1 MIEARQMPNE
11 ITSKRTETLNW
22 GLIGAGDIARK
33 RIAPALNEIENCEFV
48 SISSS
53 RVDSAEEFAK
63 EFGAKKCFADW
74 RELVRDEET
83 DAVYI
88 ATPVFLHREQTVAAA
103 ENGKHVLCEKPLA
116 MNAAECDEMI
126 AACRANGVKLGV
138 AYYRP
143 FYPLIEKVKQILASG
158 EIGKTVVAQIN
169 SFEYFNPTSEHS
181 RFWLIEKEK
190 SGGGPMM
197 DFGCHRLEVLTNL
210 FGKITQIKSVL
221 GKSAFERETEDTAIA
236 SMKFESGAF
245 ANLTVTHAAI
255 EPQDTLV
262 VFGTKGSIHVPVLNK
277 GEIKIKTENG
287 ERTELHAPHKNVH
300 QPLIE
305 DFTNA
310 VLENR
315 EPKISGERG
324 KEIAVL
330 IDGIYQDQNRKTVEK
345 TADVIQ

>member
-1 MIEARQMPNE
+1 M
-11 ITSKRTETLNW
+11 KKLKW

-33 RIAPALNEIENCEFV
+33 RIAPALNEIDNCEFV
-48 SISSS
+48 SVSSS
-53 RVDSAEEFAK
+53 RVDSAKEFVK
-63 EFGAKKCFADW
+63 EFGAKKWFADW
-74 RELVRDEET
+74 RELVADNEI

-88 ATPVFLHREQTVAAA
+88 ATPVFLHKEQTILAA
-103 ENGKHVLCEKPLA
+103 ENGKHILCEKPMA
-116 MNAAECDEMI
+116 MNAKECDEMI

-143 FYPLIEKVKQILASG
+143 FYPLIEKVKQILGSN
-158 EIGKTVVAQIN
+158 EIGNSIVAQIN
-169 SFEYFNPTSEHS
+169 SFEYFNPTSEHP
-181 RFWLIEKEK
+181 RFWLVEKEK

-210 FGKITQIKSVL
+210 FGKITEIKTVL
-221 GKSAFERETEDTAIA
+221 GKAAFDRETEDTAIA
-236 SMKFESGAF
+236 NMRFKSGTF
-245 ANLTVTHAAI
+245 ANLTVTHAAL

-262 VFGTKGSIHVPVLNK
+262 VFGTKGSIHIPVLNS
-277 GEIKIKTENG
+277 GEIRIKTENG

-330 IDGIYQDQNRKTVEK
+330 IDEIYQN
-345 TADVIQ
+345 